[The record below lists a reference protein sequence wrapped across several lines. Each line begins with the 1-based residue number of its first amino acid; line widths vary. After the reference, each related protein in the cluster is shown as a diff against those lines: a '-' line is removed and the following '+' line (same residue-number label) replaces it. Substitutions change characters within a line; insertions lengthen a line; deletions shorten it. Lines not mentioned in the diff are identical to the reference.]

1 METLKLNIQDHIA
14 HVTINRPDKMNALNT
29 TAWEEITE
37 IFNYL
42 DENSEVRVIVLEG
55 GESKHF
61 CAGIDLSLL
70 MSVSQTNIACDAR
83 RRERVRKDVFRL
95 QAHL

>member
-1 METLKLNIQDHIA
+1 VYSITTLNMETLKLNIQDHIA

-42 DENSEVRVIVLEG
+42 DENSEVAKASIFVQG
-55 GESKHF
+55 
-61 CAGIDLSLL
+61 
-70 MSVSQTNIACDAR
+70 
-83 RRERVRKDVFRL
+83 
-95 QAHL
+95 